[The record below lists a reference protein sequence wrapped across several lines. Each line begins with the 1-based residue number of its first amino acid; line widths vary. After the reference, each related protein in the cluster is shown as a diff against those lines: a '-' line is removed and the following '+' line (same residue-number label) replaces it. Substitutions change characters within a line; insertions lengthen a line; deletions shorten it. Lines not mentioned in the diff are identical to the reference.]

1 MGFVRTDAGLGHS
14 GMSETSDRWGP
25 LRHRDFALVCGARFA
40 VTLAIHVTNVAI
52 GWYLYDATGSAFAL
66 AWLGIAGLVPSVAF
80 VLFTGYVADNFDR
93 RLVMVVCDVVLMVTG
108 LALLWHINSGVSA
121 VWPIYLLVAMIAAS
135 RAFHN
140 PASQSIVPSLVPQSI
155 LSNAIALSSSFFQ
168 GAQIIGPALG
178 GVLYAIDSRLP
189 FGFAAALY
197 GIAAVA
203 AYAMRHRSQP
213 AGSKRDPITFE
224 SLLAGFGFAWT
235 KPVVFGAVALDAAVV
250 MMGGVVVLLP
260 VFAKDVLHVG
270 PEGLGLL
277 RAAPAFGA
285 VVMALW
291 LAKSDFVKRG
301 AGRKLFATIVIYG
314 FATALFGLSEWFIL
328 SLVLLVIV
336 GASDMISVV
345 IRHTMVQAETPDE
358 LRGRVAAVNSLFLT
372 SASELS
378 QFRAGMMAGA
388 LGVVPAVV
396 IGGLVAASLSI
407 IWPRWFPGLKQRDH
421 LVEPEP
427 TSSRPV
433 GPAKP

>member
-1 MGFVRTDAGLGHS
+1 
-14 GMSETSDRWGP
+14 MSETADRWGP
-25 LRHRDFALVCGARFA
+25 LRHRDFALVCLARFA

-52 GWYLYDATGSAFAL
+52 GWYLYDVTNSAFAL
-66 AWLGIAGLVPSVAF
+66 AYLGIAGLVPAISL

-93 RLVMVVCDVVLMVTG
+93 RLVMVVCDVVLMLAG
-108 LALLWHINSGVSA
+108 LGLLW
-121 VWPIYLLVAMIAAS
+121 LVASDRSPLWLLYVLAALIAAS

-140 PASQSIVPSLVPQSI
+140 PASQSIVPALVPQGI

-178 GVLYAIDSRLP
+178 GILYAFDSRLP
-189 FGFAAALY
+189 FGAAAALY
-197 GIAAVA
+197 GLAALA
-203 AYAMRHRSQP
+203 ALAVRHRSQP
-213 AGSKRDPITFE
+213 AGSTRDPMTIE

-235 KPVVFGAVALDAAVV
+235 KPVVFGAVALDAVVV

-260 VFAKDVLHVG
+260 VFAKDVLAVG

-277 RAAPAFGA
+277 RAAPALGA

-301 AGRKLFATIVIYG
+301 AGPKLFGTIAVYG
-314 FATALFGLSEWFIL
+314 IATALFGLSQWFVL
-328 SLVLLVIV
+328 SFLLLIIV

-378 QFRAGMMAGA
+378 QFRAGMMAGF
-388 LGVVPAVV
+388 LGAVPAVV
-396 IGGLVAASLSI
+396 IGGIVAAGLSAV
-407 IWPRWFPGLKQRDH
+407 WPRWFPGLARRDH
-421 LVEPEP
+421 LVEPEALP
-427 TSSRPV
+427 ERPAET
-433 GPAKP
+433 AKS